1 MAICLKDCVI
11 MGADSRSSAG
21 MSFLHIF
28 IIFLG
33 MYIANRVANK
43 IEQIDDRIFMCRS
56 GSAADTQKIG
66 NIIRA
71 QLNQFR

>member
-1 MAICLKDCVI
+1 

-21 MSFLHIF
+21 LCLSWWSDA
-28 IIFLG
+28 LG
-33 MYIANRVANK
+33 VYVANRVADK

-66 NIIRA
+66 RLIRS
-71 QLNQFR
+71 QLEQFRYHVFPFSYF

>member
-1 MAICLKDCVI
+1 

-21 MSFLHIF
+21 LVLHFSVTRIG
-28 IIFLG
+28 I
-33 MYIANRVANK
+33 YVANRVANK
-43 IEQIDDRIFMCRS
+43 IEQIDDRICMCRS
-56 GSAADTQKIG
+56 GSAAHTQKIG

>member
-1 MAICLKDCVI
+1 

-21 MSFLHIF
+21 LVLHFSVTRIG
-28 IIFLG
+28 I
-33 MYIANRVANK
+33 YVANRVANK
-43 IEQIDDRIFMCRS
+43 IEKIDDRICMCRS
-56 GSAADTQKIG
+56 GSAAHTQKIG

>member
-1 MAICLKDCVI
+1 MAICLKDCVV

-21 MSFLHIF
+21 MHLLFVSFY
-28 IIFLG
+28 FLG
-33 MYIANRVANK
+33 MYVANRVANK

-66 NIIRA
+66 NIVRA